1 MLLRKY
7 SKDNKEILYELKG
20 VMPCS
25 FFIFSF
31 VDDYSLY
38 RLETV
43 STSFSCLL
51 KLKGVM
57 FCSFLSLS
65 LSLSQSVANLQLVLQ
80 NVFYLCMSREL
91 E

>member
-1 MLLRKY
+1 MLLRKH
-7 SKDNKEILYELKG
+7 SKDNREILYELKG

-25 FFIFSF
+25 FLIFSF

-38 RLETV
+38 RFETV
-43 STSFSCLL
+43 STSF
-51 KLKGVM
+51 
-57 FCSFLSLS
+57 LSLETKRCDV
-65 LSLSQSVANLQLVLQ
+65 LFVFVSLSQSVANLQLVLQ